1 MIIFA
6 VTNQKGGSGK
16 TTTAMLLADALH
28 RLDAEVLVIDTDPQ
42 ASAWKWETR
51 ASRQLPRFPVRV
63 EKASGLSKEEF
74 AKWLEPK
81 TQSSLDPNKRV
92 DYLIIDTPPAL
103 NSQELFAA
111 LYICDF
117 AIIPIRPH
125 VAYVDAL
132 EEFIQLMEKVDA
144 SRAKN
149 GRSPVQCRALLNC
162 YAGRRASEKT
172 LIERISQILP
182 WPILDTGLK
191 DLAAYA
197 DAFNFR
203 TSIYALPGGKEA
215 RLKLDALAKE
225 LVQ

>member
-1 MIIFA
+1 MIIFC
-6 VTNQKGGSGK
+6 VSNQKGGAGK

-28 RLDAEVLVIDTDPQ
+28 RLDAEVLVVDTDPQ

-51 ASRQLPRFPVRV
+51 ASRQMPRFPVRV
-63 EKASGLSKEEF
+63 EKVSGLTKEEF

-117 AIIPIRPH
+117 AIVPIRPH

-144 SRAKN
+144 SRSKH

-162 YAGRRASEKT
+162 YAGRRASEKV

-182 WPILDTGLK
+182 WPMLKNGLK

-215 RLKLDALAKE
+215 RIKLDALAEE
-225 LVQ
+225 LLQ